1 MLLKEV
7 KDCKDNMTWR
17 CHKVHHVKNEG
28 KNYTV
33 KDVKVS
39 IRENSWILDAWLSLE
54 LIFELIY
61 LWIHKMTNAEI
72 EHELRISHQT
82 IIEWT
87 SFFREVCINDVL
99 HCSQPIGVEAEIDE
113 SKFGKR
119 KYHKGCRVEGQW
131 VFRGCEKYNKSK
143 IFMIPVSK
151 RDCKTLIPIIQKWI
165 LPRSII
171 HSDCWKAYNQLQ
183 QLGYKHVTVNHSKEF
198 YNESNAACT
207 NAIESDWRHA
217 KCAMPK
223 YGIHK
228 GMHAGYLAEFLWFQK
243 YDGHDKFITLIEKKL
258 LLSKRTFGTNF
269 YMNIYIVC
277 FSSLLIF
284 YHFNNNHLMYFI
296 W

>member
-1 MLLKEV
+1 
-7 KDCKDNMTWR
+7 
-17 CHKVHHVKNEG
+17 
-28 KNYTV
+28 
-33 KDVKVS
+33 
-39 IRENSWILDAWLSLE
+39 
-54 LIFELIY
+54 
-61 LWIHKMTNAEI
+61 MTNAEI

-99 HCSQPIGVEAEIDE
+99 HCSEPIGGNGVEVEIDE

-131 VFRGCEKYNKSK
+131 VFGGCEKYNKSK

-165 LPRSII
+165 LPGLII
-171 HSDCWKAYNQLQ
+171 HSDCWKAYNQLEK
-183 QLGYKHVTVNHSKEF
+183 LGYKHVTVNHSKEF

-207 NAIESDWRHA
+207 NTIESVWGHA
-217 KCAMPK
+217 KCAMSK

-243 YDGHDKFITLIEKKL
+243 YDGHDKFITLIEKTNHYFHKGL
-258 LLSKRTFGTNF
+258 LGP
-269 YMNIYIVC
+269 I
-277 FSSLLIF
+277 SS
-284 YHFNNNHLMYFI
+284 
-296 W
+296 

>member
-1 MLLKEV
+1 
-7 KDCKDNMTWR
+7 
-17 CHKVHHVKNEG
+17 
-28 KNYTV
+28 
-33 KDVKVS
+33 
-39 IRENSWILDAWLSLE
+39 
-54 LIFELIY
+54 
-61 LWIHKMTNAEI
+61 MTNAEI

-99 HCSQPIGVEAEIDE
+99 HCSEPIGGNGVEVEIDE

-131 VFRGCEKYNKSK
+131 VFGGCEKYNKSK

-183 QLGYKHVTVNHSKEF
+183 KLGYKHVTVNHSKEF

-228 GMHAGYLAEFLWFQK
+228 GMHAGYLAEFLWF
-243 YDGHDKFITLIEKKL
+243 
-258 LLSKRTFGTNF
+258 
-269 YMNIYIVC
+269 
-277 FSSLLIF
+277 
-284 YHFNNNHLMYFI
+284 
-296 W
+296 